1 MLVTAVSHTDVIQHG
16 ALIGVALAVRNLH
29 TIHLHLP
36 RHGRASHESVG
47 GTRRRNVLGAIA
59 REKNDRNSPLQRRLD
74 ESQANTTTEIP
85 ANSDHFQKNRRL
97 RAALPVRNYPRK
109 NHSHLTNSFRKGPP
123 TQRTNASFA
132 KMLRKPNKC
141 LSTLTFPRPR
151 KPPFVTEVEQTDA
164 SKLRLKRRKEIQ
176 TFNVLDA

>member
-97 RAALPVRNYPRK
+97 RAALPVRNYPAEKPLALDKLFQERSA
-109 NHSHLTNSFRKGPP
+109 HP
-123 TQRTNASFA
+123 THEREFCENA
-132 KMLRKPNKC
+132 KKTKQV
-141 LSTLTFPRPR
+141 
-151 KPPFVTEVEQTDA
+151 FVYLNISQA
-164 SKLRLKRRKEIQ
+164 P
-176 TFNVLDA
+176 